1 MRQPSWSV
9 DSVGIKLFNS
19 QSTVLYF
26 KQNIKDSNYVKLGT
40 ILKSYNEFS
49 KKKLHLA
56 PKIISG
62 GTDARS
68 G

>member
-19 QSTVLYF
+19 QSTVFHF
-26 KQNIKDSNYVKLGT
+26 KLTIKDSNYVKVGT
-40 ILKSYNEFS
+40 ILKSYNDFS
-49 KKKLHLA
+49 RKIDLA

-62 GTDARS
+62 GADARS